1 MYFLSKKLLPLFAFT
16 LSATASPAWADFI
29 GDLSLQPTG
38 CEKTELCTLGA
49 DFGYIDPRG
58 LGWKADKGDVTD
70 GASIP
75 RWAQKFVGIPFD
87 STALPA
93 AVLHDHYS
101 KSVRPV
107 RGWLQTQRMFYEAL
121 REGGVAE
128 PRASLMYAGVLIGSG
143 KWITRMKGKPCNL
156 GPGIACTNQTVEIT
170 LQTQPET
177 YGNDKYASLLASV
190 QSQIESG
197 AIGQEAVE
205 ALVRAELPNDI
216 YLHNPSG
223 QIIENVEVGTFATE

>member
-1 MYFLSKKLLPLFAFT
+1 MHLPFVKSLLPVIFVISVA
-16 LSATASPAWADFI
+16 AAPAQADFI
-29 GDLSLQPTG
+29 GDLSLEPEG
-38 CEKTELCTLGA
+38 CEEAELCTLAA

-58 LGWKADKGDVTD
+58 LGWKADQGDETD

-75 RWAQKFVGIPFD
+75 RWAQKFVGIPFEPA
-87 STALPA
+87 ALPA

-107 RGWLQTQRMFYEAL
+107 RGWFQTQRMFYEAL

-143 KWITRMKGKPCNL
+143 KWITRMTGKPCNL
-156 GPGIACTNQTVEIT
+156 GQGVSCTNQTVDIT
-170 LQTQPET
+170 LETLPET
-177 YGNDKYASLLASV
+177 YGSAEYKALFTSI

-197 AIGQEAVE
+197 SVGQDAVE
-205 ALVRAELPNDI
+205 ALARANLPNDI

-223 QIIENVEVGTFATE
+223 QIIENVEVGIFATE

>member
-1 MYFLSKKLLPLFAFT
+1 MYLPNVKLLQLFVFVV
-16 LSATASPAWADFI
+16 SAVATPAQAEFI
-29 GDLSLQPTG
+29 GDLSLEPKG
-38 CEKTELCTLGA
+38 CEETELCTLGA
-49 DFGYIDPRG
+49 DFGYIDRRG

-75 RWAQKFVGIPFD
+75 RWAQKFVGIPFEPA
-87 STALPA
+87 ALPA

-107 RGWLQTQRMFYEAL
+107 RGWFQTQRMFYEAL
-121 REGGVAE
+121 RDGGVVE

-143 KWITRMKGKPCNL
+143 KWITRMKGKTCDL

-170 LQTQPET
+170 LETLPET
-177 YGNDKYASLLASV
+177 YGSAEYKALFASI

-205 ALVRAELPNDI
+205 ALVRAKLPQDI

-223 QIIENVEVGTFATE
+223 RIVENVEVGVFATE